1 MSNKIEKK
9 FNMDYG
15 LLILIII
22 LAIISIIG
30 IYLADPIMPSYL
42 SGTNLWSKQLQ
53 WYIIGIITMIV
64 LYKLDID
71 RLFSLSKILYW
82 VLMFLLLLL
91 LVDKFFINIPD
102 SLIKPVNG
110 TTAWIQIPF
119 VGSLQPSEFM
129 KIILILRCANIIS
142 DHNSIKEEMSFK
154 SDLILY
160 WKILKI
166 AILPLLLIIA
176 EPDSGIPIIIII
188 SILVML
194 LIGGVRKE
202 WFIIGIITLAGL
214 LGIIMFLFY
223 NNPSLLGNLL
233 GDSYRVNRFYGWL
246 ETEKYYRSFGNQL
259 YTSLLIMGSSGFNGM
274 EFNQVIINFP
284 EPQTDFIFTVLG
296 QNFGFLGSLVIII
309 VITIFDIK
317 LIIIALNYTKQRE
330 KLLLAGMIGMLLF
343 QQFQN
348 ISMIIGILPITGV
361 TLPFISYGG
370 SSMLSYFIPMSAV
383 FFMSSENKNQH

>member
-22 LAIISIIG
+22 LALISIIG
-30 IYLADPIMPSYL
+30 IYLADPIMPTYL
-42 SGTNLWSKQLQ
+42 SGTNLWTKQLQ
-53 WYIIGIITMIV
+53 WYIIGFITMIV

-82 VLMFLLLLL
+82 VLIFLLLLL

-119 VGSLQPSEFM
+119 IGSLQPSEFM

-259 YTSLLIMGSSGFNGM
+259 YTSLLI
-274 EFNQVIINFP
+274 I
-284 EPQTDFIFTVLG
+284 
-296 QNFGFLGSLVIII
+296 
-309 VITIFDIK
+309 
-317 LIIIALNYTKQRE
+317 
-330 KLLLAGMIGMLLF
+330 
-343 QQFQN
+343 
-348 ISMIIGILPITGV
+348 
-361 TLPFISYGG
+361 
-370 SSMLSYFIPMSAV
+370 
-383 FFMSSENKNQH
+383 

>member
-22 LAIISIIG
+22 LALISIIG
-30 IYLADPIMPSYL
+30 IYLADPIMPTYL
-42 SGTNLWSKQLQ
+42 SGTNLWTKQLQ
-53 WYIIGIITMIV
+53 WYIIGFITMIV

-82 VLMFLLLLL
+82 VLIFLLLLL

-119 VGSLQPSEFM
+119 IGSLQPSEFM
-129 KIILILRCANIIS
+129 KIILILRSANIIS

-296 QNFGFLGSLVIII
+296 QNFGFLGSLIIII

-317 LIIIALNYTKQRE
+317 LITIALNYNKQRE

-348 ISMIIGILPITGV
+348 ISMIVGILPITGV

-383 FFMSSENKNQH
+383 FFMSSENKNKH